1 MLSGRAWG
9 AMSRGLSKRIPFVH
23 RGTVS
28 TAVMNAW
35 LGTVDDAHSRAERDR
50 LALGRNPDGP
60 GNGLRELGGEECWAL
75 LASQRFGRIG
85 FSAHSGRPV
94 ILPVNYA
101 VTDHQILIRTG
112 RGPKLEAARR
122 QDLVA
127 FEVDEIDVEGQVGW
141 SVTLTGR
148 AHWVREPATLARLG
162 AVDFAVWA
170 AGPRSELIV
179 IEPLHIGG
187 RRLVTA
193 GIEETATT

>member
-1 MLSGRAWG
+1 
-9 AMSRGLSKRIPFVH
+9 
-23 RGTVS
+23 
-28 TAVMNAW
+28 MNAW

-50 LALGRNPDGP
+50 LAPGRNPDGP

-127 FEVDEIDVEGQVGW
+127 FEVDEIDVDGQVGW

-170 AGPRSELIV
+170 AGPRNELIV